1 MHNESKVKPYS
12 VSTLMMYEKP
22 VYYGED
28 AGYYNF
34 KINIVGS
41 GIIRLTKMTQNLE
54 KSGRLVIN
62 LIRKETSIP

>member
-1 MHNESKVKPYS
+1 
-12 VSTLMMYEKP
+12 MMYEKP